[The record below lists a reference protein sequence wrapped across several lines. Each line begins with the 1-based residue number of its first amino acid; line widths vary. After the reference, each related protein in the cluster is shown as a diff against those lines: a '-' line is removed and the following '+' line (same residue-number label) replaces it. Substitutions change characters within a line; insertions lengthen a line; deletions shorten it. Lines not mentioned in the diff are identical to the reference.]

1 MVREGCEDCAKRLPQ
16 NARKQ
21 TKRAFI
27 KPTSVPASRI
37 CFHSAMRPNHSLVS
51 RTQSQAIVKR
61 TLWRMILARLLPERT
76 PVGDVLWP
84 SPLDLGVISKPRVF
98 HQRGERSRGKEIQFE
113 PLPQPGVFIPLRLFL
128 LDWSG

>member
-76 PVGDVLWP
+76 PVGDVPWP
-84 SPLDLGVISKPRVF
+84 SPLDLGVIPKPRVF
-98 HQRGERSRGKEIQFE
+98 TSGARDLAGKKSI
-113 PLPQPGVFIPLRLFL
+113 
-128 LDWSG
+128 